1 MASKDIGRHLPPQYS
16 LEREL
21 DGGGMS
27 RVFVAFDE
35 TLSRRTVIKVL
46 RPDLA
51 AAVNVERFRRE
62 IRVVANLVH
71 PHIVP
76 LLSAGEVAGLPYY
89 TMPFIEGESL
99 GARLRRDG
107 CLPIA
112 EATRYAREIAEV
124 LEYAHRRRIVHRD
137 IKPGNI
143 LIHEGHALV
152 MDFGI
157 ARAVTESANE
167 ERLTQAGV
175 VIGTPKYM
183 SPEQAAGDPALD
195 GRADVYSLGCVLF
208 ELLTGRPPYIG
219 DNPQAIVAQH
229 FAAPVPSA
237 RALRHEVPVQI
248 DDAIASALAKK
259 PAARCASAAQ
269 FAAALVDTTY
279 MVSGARR
286 DVPTTKPMIAVLPF
300 PSLSA
305 SPDDEYFSDGI
316 TEDIITQLS
325 KIGALRVISRTS
337 AMRFKRAQQS
347 LKEIAAAL
355 QATHIVE
362 GSVRRAGQRLRIVA
376 QLIEASTDTHLW
388 GQTYDRELSDIFAIQ
403 SEVAE
408 AIAGALRATLA
419 PAEQQ
424 RLSRKPTDDQAAY
437 DLFLLARHHLNTST
451 AEGFGRAME
460 LYRQAVERDP
470 DFARAWGALAR
481 AHHFHLAG
489 YYGVPPREVA
499 KNVVEYAER
508 ALQLDPDLAEAHM
521 MLGYVDEFITH
532 DPARAWAHKERALHL
547 SPNMADAHLALGNSL
562 IVAGKYRQALEEGR
576 IALELDPAS
585 ELVHLHVNWQRM
597 LTRDL
602 DAAIA
607 GCEAAEAQFGMK
619 LIPLVHGEA
628 LLAAGRA
635 TEGLALIR
643 ALYDQVPSTLNLAAL
658 GWFLAAAG
666 RDAAAHAVLEQLE
679 KRGRHEYVWPLPVAL
694 AHAYLGDMD
703 TAFRTLNQALDD
715 GASWAHMP
723 YAPTFDPFR
732 SDARFEAYARR
743 TNASPPRDIAR
754 AVGTAAHHHGQ

>member
-1 MASKDIGRHLPPQYS
+1 MASRDIARHLPSQYS
-16 LEREL
+16 VEREL

-35 TLSRRTVIKVL
+35 TLARRAVIKVL

-237 RALRHEVPVQI
+237 RAFRHDVPVQI

-259 PAARCASAAQ
+259 PAARCPSAAQ

-279 MVSGARR
+279 VSSGVRW
-286 DVPTTKPMIAVLPF
+286 DVAPTKPMIAVLPF
-300 PSLSA
+300 TSLSA
-305 SPDDEYFSDGI
+305 NSDDEYFSDGI

-337 AMRFKRAQQS
+337 AMRFKGTHQS
-347 LKEIAAAL
+347 LREIAAAL

-451 AEGFGRAME
+451 AEGFSRAME

-489 YYGVPPREVA
+489 YYGVAPREVA
-499 KNVVEYAER
+499 KKVVEYAER

-635 TEGLALIR
+635 TEGLAVIR

-666 RDAAAHAVLEQLE
+666 RDAAARAVLEQLE
-679 KRGRHEYVWPLPVAL
+679 KRGRREYVWPLPVAL

-703 TAFRTLNQALDD
+703 TAFRALNQALDD

-732 SDARFEAYARR
+732 SDPRFEGYVQR
-743 TNASPPRDIAR
+743 TSASPPSDS
-754 AVGTAAHHHGQ
+754 

>member
-1 MASKDIGRHLPPQYS
+1 MASKDIARHLPPQYS

-635 TEGLALIR
+635 TEGLAVIR

-666 RDAAAHAVLEQLE
+666 RDAAARAVLEQLE
-679 KRGRHEYVWPLPVAL
+679 KRRRREYVWPLPVAL

-703 TAFRTLNQALDD
+703 TAFRVLDQALDD

-732 SDARFEAYARR
+732 SDPRFEAYVRR
-743 TNASPPRDIAR
+743 TNASPPRD
-754 AVGTAAHHHGQ
+754 G

>member
-1 MASKDIGRHLPPQYS
+1 MASRDIARHLPSQYS
-16 LEREL
+16 VEREL

-35 TLSRRTVIKVL
+35 TLARRAVIKVL

-237 RALRHEVPVQI
+237 RAFRHDVPVQI

-259 PAARCASAAQ
+259 PAARCPSAAQ

-279 MVSGARR
+279 VSSGVRW
-286 DVPTTKPMIAVLPF
+286 DVAPTKPMIAVLPF
-300 PSLSA
+300 TSLSA
-305 SPDDEYFSDGI
+305 NSDDEYFSDGI

-337 AMRFKRAQQS
+337 AMRFKGTHQS
-347 LKEIAAAL
+347 LREIAAAL

-470 DFARAWGALAR
+470 NFARAWGALAR

-489 YYGVPPREVA
+489 YYGVAPREVA
-499 KNVVEYAER
+499 KKVVEYAER

-635 TEGLALIR
+635 TEGLAVIR

-666 RDAAAHAVLEQLE
+666 RDAAARAVLEQLE
-679 KRGRHEYVWPLPVAL
+679 KRGRREYVWPLPVAL

-703 TAFRTLNQALDD
+703 TAFRALNQALDD

-732 SDARFEAYARR
+732 SDPRFEGYVQR
-743 TNASPPRDIAR
+743 TSASPPSDS
-754 AVGTAAHHHGQ
+754 